1 MLETGLKFSLNLLNE
16 FGKIDKSSLK
26 NSLGQLLQSL
36 KDQRPGC
43 LYSTTDK
50 NAFQL
55 DENLNEARELLTN
68 IINQNILNYDPNIS

>member
-50 NAFQL
+50 NAF
-55 DENLNEARELLTN
+55 
-68 IINQNILNYDPNIS
+68 